1 MNQNQLANSYLRTK
15 VLTAGPEQL
24 RMMLYEGAIKFA
36 RQALHSLNAKDFEA
50 FYNGVSQTQKII
62 NELDS
67 SLNHDIAPD
76 LCEKMASLYNYMYM
90 RLVDA
95 NMQRDPEL
103 LEETIRLLEY
113 ERETWALLLKKIQEQ
128 GTNPTATPAAEE
140 NVSPIASIGPPA
152 NQPQTGTDPPT
163 SGGFSVQG

>member
-36 RQALHSLNAKDFEA
+36 RQALHSLNNKDFEA

-67 SLNHDIAPD
+67 SLNHDVAPD

-95 NMQRDPEL
+95 NMQRDPE
-103 LEETIRLLEY
+103 
-113 ERETWALLLKKIQEQ
+113 
-128 GTNPTATPAAEE
+128 
-140 NVSPIASIGPPA
+140 PI
-152 NQPQTGTDPPT
+152 TE
-163 SGGFSVQG
+163 